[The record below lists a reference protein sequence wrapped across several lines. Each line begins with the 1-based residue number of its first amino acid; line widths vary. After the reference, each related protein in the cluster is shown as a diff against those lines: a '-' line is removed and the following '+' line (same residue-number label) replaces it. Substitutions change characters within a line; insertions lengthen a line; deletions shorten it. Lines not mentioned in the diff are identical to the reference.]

1 MDQELCWALLSFAE
15 HRLGIGSDPLLPTVQ
30 LQHDPIF
37 HAGKLKHYPCFTKL
51 WVVYFMSQVWILLVV
66 VWYQALEAK
75 RQLRMEETL
84 EVLQHFGE
92 NKRLLLRLL
101 MQRPCSRQQYIKK
114 HVAGQYPLHFAP
126 AWFMAKHASQ
136 TWGCDQWDHNKHSFD
151 TNAAASERHNLKGKA
166 SKPRPPSYTMFF
178 VMRF

>member
-1 MDQELCWALLSFAE
+1 
-15 HRLGIGSDPLLPTVQ
+15 
-30 LQHDPIF
+30 
-37 HAGKLKHYPCFTKL
+37 
-51 WVVYFMSQVWILLVV
+51 MSQVWILLVV

-114 HVAGQYPLHFAP
+114 HLAGQYPLHFAP

-136 TWGCDQWDHNKHSFD
+136 TWGCDRWVHNKHSFD

-166 SKPRPPSYTMFF
+166 SKPRPPSYTLCS
-178 VMRF
+178 VRYAILVPQKTALTENCIKWYILWISTKIIDQTQHLSKGKNRLNRNCNKQNKV